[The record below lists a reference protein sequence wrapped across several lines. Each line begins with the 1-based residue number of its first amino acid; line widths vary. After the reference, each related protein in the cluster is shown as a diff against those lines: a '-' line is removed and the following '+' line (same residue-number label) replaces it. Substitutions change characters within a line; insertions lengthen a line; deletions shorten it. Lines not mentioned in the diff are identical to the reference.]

1 MENAVDYEKMI
12 KCYTLNV
19 YKNIKLFNNKLNVML
34 TIVMHYYFRFDT
46 ELHSLQED
54 LKNEKAQ
61 REKIA
66 REKDM
71 AMSDKFSLE
80 QTLSVS
86 ISRNTH
92 R

>member
-1 MENAVDYEKMI
+1 MH
-12 KCYTLNV
+12 
-19 YKNIKLFNNKLNVML
+19 
-34 TIVMHYYFRFDT
+34 TIIHFRFDT

-61 REKIA
+61 REKIT

-71 AMSDKFSLE
+71 AMSDKFSME

-86 ISRNTH
+86 FLWKKTPNNKYYYIFFIFDSRVSN
-92 R
+92 